1 MLELKFIASLA
12 EAAVVSMKY
21 FRRSSIAEYDFRV
34 LGPTWRRFNGCVVVT
49 ERSVLRAHK

>member
-1 MLELKFIASLA
+1 MLELKLIASLA